1 MFNFSKFVYIDFGAE
16 TLFVFRQ
23 SSISRIKFDIIEF
36 KKMEN
41 AMLLE
46 GKNIRIRDYKVSD
59 LDDYLQNPIRF

>member
-1 MFNFSKFVYIDFGAE
+1 
-16 TLFVFRQ
+16 
-23 SSISRIKFDIIEF
+23 
-36 KKMEN
+36 MEN